1 MKKLVLMLAVITSTF
16 LCAAAREVNVSEKVK
31 KSFTAEFAAA
41 QDVVWTTTSNYY
53 RASFLYNGSYVNAYY
68 SIDEDLVA
76 VTRNISPAD
85 LPVSLQAAVK
95 KNYST
100 YWVSDLFEISNAEG
114 TSYYITLENAET
126 TTILKSI
133 AGGAWT
139 NYKKIHKS

>member
-1 MKKLVLMLAVITSTF
+1 M
-16 LCAAAREVNVSEKVK
+16 NVSEKVK

-95 KNYST
+95 RIIQLIGLAIFWNKQRRGYIVLHYPWKCRNNNHFEVNSRWCLDKLQKNSQIVAE
-100 YWVSDLFEISNAEG
+100 VSFG
-114 TSYYITLENAET
+114 V
-126 TTILKSI
+126 
-133 AGGAWT
+133 W
-139 NYKKIHKS
+139 